1 MMGYENIFS
10 ELWNLIL
17 TLLEYISVVFDWLFN
32 PLEININIPINIPYL
47 LENGI
52 NWSWDLG
59 VTPISL
65 LGVGLVGLV
74 VYWLVLK

>member
-1 MMGYENIFS
+1 MEPYSNI
-10 ELWNLIL
+10 I
-17 TLLEYISVVFDWLFN
+17 EYISKNVFDWL
-32 PLEININIPINIPYL
+32 LRATLLGINIPINIPYL

-59 VTPISL
+59 VTPVSL

>member
-1 MMGYENIFS
+1 MSYENILG

-17 TLLEYISVVFDWLFN
+17 TLLEYISNVFDWLFK
-32 PLEININIPINIPYL
+32 PLEFNISIPINIPVI

-59 VTPISL
+59 VTPVSL

>member
-1 MMGYENIFS
+1 MGYENILS

-17 TLLEYISVVFDWLFN
+17 TLLEYISNVFDWLFK
-32 PLEININIPINIPYL
+32 PLELSIDIPITIPYL

-52 NWSWDLG
+52 SWSWDLG
-59 VTPISL
+59 VTPVSL

-74 VYWLVLK
+74 IYWLVWA